1 MHEPN
6 EPFAAGEEAFLDHVA
21 ELTLA
26 GDEALPQLLEVYQDE
41 RLKRPATVFNADRK
55 QVETSS

>member
-6 EPFAAGEEAFLDHVA
+6 EPFAAGEETFLDHVA

-26 GDEALPQLLEVYQDE
+26 GDEALPQLQEVYRDE
-41 RLKRPATVFNADRK
+41 RLRRPATVFNADRTRM
-55 QVETSS
+55 ETSS

>member
-6 EPFAAGEEAFLDHVA
+6 EPFADGEEAFLDHVA

-26 GDEALPQLLEVYQDE
+26 GDEALPQLKEIYQDA
-41 RLKRPATVFNADRK
+41 RLKMPALVFNVDRK
-55 QVETSS
+55 RVETV